1 MTTLAAR
8 IGDLAATVPLPD
20 PGPIAAGE
28 ARFVVEQ
35 FALTANNVTYAV
47 HGEDFAYWRFFP
59 APEGHGIVPVWGFA
73 RVAESRAEGITVG
86 QRFFGYWPMGSQA
99 VLTPVQVSA
108 HGFTDGAAH
117 RAGLPPFYNRYTPA
131 SPAWGDEALQ
141 CLFRPLYATSFLI
154 DCLMATRPVDTLL
167 LSSASS
173 KTALGVAQAAK
184 GRQRVVGLT
193 SAGNREF
200 CENTGYYDQ
209 VLAYDEIAE
218 VAGDAATFI
227 DFSGHGGV
235 RSDVH
240 TLLGSR
246 LVESHIVGDTHWQTP
261 NIADL
266 PGPVPQLFFAPTV
279 AQDRVAEWGPAGFE
293 QRLGAA
299 WGQFAATLGWLRIEK
314 LAGVAPVAATWA
326 DLVAGRIDPA
336 AGMIASV

>member
-8 IGDLAATVPLPD
+8 VGALAETTPLLD
-20 PGPIAAGE
+20 PGPIAEGE
-28 ARFVVEQ
+28 ARFVVER

-73 RVAESRAEGITVG
+73 RVTESKADGISVG
-86 QRFFGYWPMGSQA
+86 QRFFGYWPMGAVA

-117 RAGLPPFYNRYTPA
+117 RAGLPPFYNRYNPA

-154 DCLMATRPVDTLL
+154 DCLVATRPVDTLV

-193 SAGNREF
+193 SPGNKDF
-200 CENTGYYDQ
+200 CEKTGYYDQ
-209 VLAYDEIAE
+209 VLSYDEITQVKGETIA
-218 VAGDAATFI
+218 FI

-240 TLLGSR
+240 TLLGDR
-246 LVESHIVGDTHWQTP
+246 LKESHIVGDTHWQSP
-261 NIADL
+261 NTNEL
-266 PGPVPQLFFAPTV
+266 PGPVPQLFFAPTA
-279 AQDRVAEWGPAGFE
+279 AQDQVAEWGPAGFE
-293 QRLGAA
+293 QRLGEA
-299 WGQFAATLGWLRIEK
+299 WGRFAATLGWLRVERVTGD
-314 LAGVAPVAATWA
+314 AAVAKAWA
-326 DLVAGRIDPA
+326 DLVDGRIDPA
-336 AGMIASV
+336 VGVIAAL

>member
-1 MTTLAAR
+1 MTTLAVR
-8 IGDLAATVPLPD
+8 IGALGETIALPD
-20 PGPIAAGE
+20 PGALAEGE
-28 ARFVVEQ
+28 ARFAVEH

-59 APEGHGIVPVWGFA
+59 APEGTGIVPVWGFA
-73 RVAESRAEGITVG
+73 CVTESRAEGIANG
-86 QRFFGYWPMGSQA
+86 QRFFGYWPMAAEA

-117 RAGLPPFYNRYTPA
+117 RAGLPPFYNRYNPA

-154 DCLMATRPVDTLL
+154 DCLMATRPVETLL

-184 GRQRVVGLT
+184 GRQTVVGLT
-193 SAGNREF
+193 SPANRAF
-200 CENTGYYDQ
+200 CLKTGYYDH
-209 VLAYDEIAE
+209 VFSYDEIAQVPGE
-218 VAGDAATFI
+218 SIAFV

-235 RSDVH
+235 RGDVH
-240 TLLGSR
+240 RLLGER
-246 LVESHIVGDTHWQTP
+246 LKESHIVGDTHWQTP
-261 NIADL
+261 NSNDL

-293 QRLGAA
+293 ARLGAA
-299 WGQFAATLGWLRIEK
+299 WGRFAATLGWLHIARVS
-314 LAGVAPVAATWA
+314 GAAAVGQAWV
-326 DLVAGRIDPA
+326 DLVAGRINPA
-336 AGMIASV
+336 EGIIASL